1 MKKLLYL
8 MALVASMVIFAGCG
22 NKADENKTP
31 AQIQA
36 EVQNMDLA
44 QIQAVIADYQK
55 AIEKKAT
62 ELKKEA
68 DKLAQIPLTE
78 QLGDEAKKVR
88 ENMSNLKDSLAKLQA
103 NLAAYTEGLKQ
114 KK

>member
-1 MKKLLYL
+1 MKKVLWLALLACGTMML
-8 MALVASMVIFAGCG
+8 AGCG

-36 EVQNMDLA
+36 EVQKMDAA

-55 AIEKKAT
+55 AIEKKAA
-62 ELKKEA
+62 ELKKET
-68 DKLAQIPLTE
+68 DKLTAIPLTE
-78 QLGDEAKKVR
+78 QLGDEAKKIR
-88 ENMSNLKDSLAKLQA
+88 ANIGTLKDSLSKLQA
-103 NLAAYTEGLKQ
+103 NLQAYTDGLK

>member
-1 MKKLLYL
+1 MKKVLFLAIL
-8 MALVASMVIFAGCG
+8 ACGTMMLAGCG

-36 EVQNMDLA
+36 EVQKMDA
-44 QIQAVIADYQK
+44 SEIQAVIADYQK
-55 AIEKKAT
+55 AIEKKAA
-62 ELKKEA
+62 ELKKGA
-68 DKLAQIPLTE
+68 DKLAAIPLTE

-88 ENMSNLKDSLAKLQA
+88 ANMDNLKDSLAKLQA
-103 NLAAYTEGLKQ
+103 NLKAYTDGLT